1 MSYLVSWSGGKDGC
15 LACYEAIQ
23 QGYDI
28 SRLVNFIAGEHNR
41 VRFHGTD
48 TGLIQLQSQATGIPL
63 LQKETTWQ
71 GYEAEFKEA
80 VRSLVPEGIEGMVFG
95 DIYLQEHLDWVERV
109 CAEIGIEAVEPL
121 WGRPTSD
128 VISSFIDHGFQAV
141 IISAKADL
149 IAEEWLGRRVD
160 REFIAYLN
168 DNGIDPC
175 GEKGEYH
182 TLVVDGPIFKRRIEI
197 EESRVIRHE
206 SHWLL
211 DISRYRL
218 APQE

>member
-1 MSYLVSWSGGKDGC
+1 
-15 LACYEAIQ
+15 
-23 QGYDI
+23 
-28 SRLVNFIAGEHNR
+28 

-48 TGLIQLQSQATGIPL
+48 TGLIRLQSQAMGIPL
-63 LQKETTWQ
+63 LQKKTTWQ

-109 CAEIGIEAVEPL
+109 CSEIGIKSMEPL
-121 WGRPTSD
+121 WGRQTSE
-128 VISSFIDHGFQAV
+128 VISSFIDNGFQAV

-149 IAEEWLGRRVD
+149 IAREWLGRRVD
-160 REFIAYLN
+160 NDFVAYLN
-168 DNGIDPC
+168 DNSIDPC

-182 TLVVDGPIFKRRIEI
+182 TLVVDGPIFNSRIEI
-197 EESRVIRHE
+197 EESQVIRRE

-211 DISRYRL
+211 DISHYRL
-218 APQE
+218 TPQEQPPG

>member
-1 MSYLVSWSGGKDGC
+1 VSWSGGKDGC
-15 LACYEAIQ
+15 LACYDAIQ
-23 QGYDI
+23 QGYEI
-28 SRLVNFIAGEHNR
+28 SRLVNFVAQEHNR

-48 TGLIQLQSQATGIPL
+48 TGLIRLQSQAMGIPL

-109 CAEIGIEAVEPL
+109 CSEIGIKAVEPL
-121 WGRPTSD
+121 WGRQTSD
-128 VISSFIDHGFQAV
+128 VIASFIDNGFKAV

-149 IAEEWLGRRVD
+149 IAKEWLGRRVD
-160 REFIAYLN
+160 NDFVAYLK

-182 TLVVDGPIFKRRIEI
+182 TLVVDGPIFNKRIEI
-197 EESRVIRHE
+197 EKSQVIRRE

-211 DISRYRL
+211 DISRFRL